1 MLKRFF
7 IVLLILSVV
16 AACNSPSSSETYDDK
31 TIAKA
36 EASTQNYI
44 ESNFKEVQ
52 SVEITTVYQN
62 EMGGMTVEGSV
73 NNGEGT
79 FSAGIENDFSVG
91 SVGVSETFPDRKE
104 DCMERTCSYEP

>member
-1 MLKRFF
+1 MLRRLLMVFL
-7 IVLLILSVV
+7 ISTVLGGCSW
-16 AACNSPSSSETYDDK
+16 ASSHETYDEE

-44 ESNFKEVQ
+44 KSNFKEIQ

-62 EMGGMTVEGSV
+62 EMGGMKVEGSV

-104 DCMERTCSYEP
+104 DCMERTCTYEH

>member
-1 MLKRFF
+1 MLRRLFLVF
-7 IVLLILSVV
+7 PILFVLGGCSWG
-16 AACNSPSSSETYDDK
+16 SSQETYDEE

-36 EASTQNYI
+36 ESSTLNYI
-44 ESNFKEVQ
+44 KSNFKKIQ
-52 SVEITTVYQN
+52 SVEITNVYQN

-104 DCMERTCSYEP
+104 DCMERTCTYEH